1 MENVSNLS
9 RAHRVERLGRPRS
22 VYGSHAGGTV
32 RLSKGSMPHEVSGDV
47 EERLT

>member
-1 MENVSNLS
+1 MEDVSNLS
-9 RAHRVERLGRPRS
+9 RTPRVERHGLPSS
-22 VYGSHAGGTV
+22 VYGSHACGAV